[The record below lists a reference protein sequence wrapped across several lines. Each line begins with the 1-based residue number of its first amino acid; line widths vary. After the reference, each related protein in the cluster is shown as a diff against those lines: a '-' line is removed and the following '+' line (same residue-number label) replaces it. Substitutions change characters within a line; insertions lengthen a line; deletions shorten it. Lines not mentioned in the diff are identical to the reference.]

1 MLRGYKSLVRITI
14 KMITK
19 KMEKRSMKKAITGK
33 TPMRNWTKA
42 KNSLAMMKKSIAMSA
57 D

>member
-33 TPMRNWTKA
+33 TPMRNWTKVR
-42 KNSLAMMKKSIAMSA
+42 NSLVMMKKSIAMSA